1 MKNWRSQEWRIE
13 EGKNWRIKKS
23 RWIEEMKRE
32 WIKEWRSQEAK
43 NEEGKKY
50 KNKEGKNEWR
60 IEEIQERS
68 QEVEEW
74 RIKKARMNEEWRS
87 QEWRT
92 TRSQEPRRTP
102 RTKNH
107 TRTTSNTSQS
117 SIPPYSTNPS
127 QLFPSLY
134 NSSRTFEPIQTFYN
148 FLIYIIL
155 QCFHKV

>member
-1 MKNWRSQEWRIE
+1 M
-13 EGKNWRIKKS
+13 
-23 RWIEEMKRE
+23 
-32 WIKEWRSQEAK
+32 
-43 NEEGKKY
+43 

-68 QEVEEW
+68 QEAKNEEAKKPRMKKPRSR
-74 RIKKARMNEEWRS
+74 RIKKHKKPRMKKPR
-87 QEWRT
+87 RT
-92 TRSQEPRRTP
+92 PRTP

-107 TRTTSNTSQS
+107 TRSTSNTSQS

-127 QLFPSLY
+127 QLLPSLY

-155 QCFHKV
+155 LCFDKV